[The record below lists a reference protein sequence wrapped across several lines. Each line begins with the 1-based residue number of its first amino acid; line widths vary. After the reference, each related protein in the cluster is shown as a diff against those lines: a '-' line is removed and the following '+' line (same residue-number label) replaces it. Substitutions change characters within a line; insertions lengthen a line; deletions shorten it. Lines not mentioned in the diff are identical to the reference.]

1 MAAARQQRSGLIGW
15 ASGLRFPQ
23 LLGLVALLFV
33 LDLIVPDPIPFLDEA
48 LLGLLTL
55 LFASWKR
62 GRGREDEEEPRV
74 VKNVT
79 PKNGS

>member
-1 MAAARQQRSGLIGW
+1 MAAQKRQSGLIGW

-62 GRGREDEEEPRV
+62 DRGFEEKEEPRV